1 MGYIANEVNEAILN
15 NHLKSYMLPLDY
27 VSGLRTRIIEKYCI
41 RNALYIWENFKN
53 NAHFQD
59 ENAWSLIQDYIKD
72 KECVMLFNEADD
84 KNAFWIA
91 NGEELQKILEDS
103 FGFEFYIIDCEQS
116 YLICFNHH
124 DILYGLGEAK
134 EWVEQI
140 IYGRKI

>member
-1 MGYIANEVNEAILN
+1 MCNSYYSYKKQEKVCPIL
-15 NHLKSYMLPLDY
+15 
-27 VSGLRTRIIEKYCI
+27 
-41 RNALYIWENFKN
+41 
-53 NAHFQD
+53 
-59 ENAWSLIQDYIKD
+59 
-72 KECVMLFNEADD
+72 LFNEADD